1 MNYRIN
7 DMRGDFKNVAEN
19 KVYVC
24 MYVFTRNIIT
34 SLTIISRNWEHTSI
48 FNSAPVEDKGTVIIH
63 LFTCEYQPWLQMTWC

>member
-24 MYVFTRNIIT
+24 MY
-34 SLTIISRNWEHTSI
+34 LPEIS
-48 FNSAPVEDKGTVIIH
+48 
-63 LFTCEYQPWLQMTWC
+63 